1 MKSIKRRGGG
11 EMNKRKQNIE
21 LKFSDGAVSEIDERV
36 HRLIL
41 SYQREIQ
48 SLRKT
53 LPAFYDLAENISNTG
68 SELLNFYNFL
78 LNHRSISRSQLFQDL
93 FVLFIHEMKT
103 HGTFLEFGA
112 TNGIELSNSLML
124 EREFSWTGVLVEPSP
139 QWHPDLSTNRPD
151 AVVLDSC
158 IFTETGKQLDFFVSD
173 AGVLS
178 TLDEF
183 RESDAST
190 MPGNAKVRNQSGYH
204 CKVTSISLN
213 DVMLKHFGGNPIDF
227 MSVDTEGSEFL
238 ILQEFDFNRYAPKVV
253 TVEHN
258 FSENQK
264 RLDDLFKD
272 NGYVRYF
279 EKFTQF
285 DAWYVLAR

>member
-11 EMNKRKQNIE
+11 EMNKRKRNIE

-112 TNGIELSNSLML
+112 TNGIELSNSLIL

-158 IFTETGKQLDFFVSD
+158 VFTETGRQLDFFVSD

-190 MPGNAKVRNQSGYH
+190 MPGNAKVRNKSGYH
-204 CKVTSISLN
+204 CKVETISLN
-213 DVMLKHFGGNPIDF
+213 DVMLRYFNGGSIDF

-238 ILQEFDFNRYAPKVV
+238 ILQEFDFKKYAPKVV

-264 RLDDLFKD
+264 KLDALFKD

>member
-1 MKSIKRRGGG
+1 MKSIKGRGDSK
-11 EMNKRKQNIE
+11 MNKRKQNIE
-21 LKFSDGAVSEIDERV
+21 LKFSDGTVSKIDERV
-36 HRLIL
+36 HRLIF
-41 SYQREIQ
+41 SYQREIEN
-48 SLRKT
+48 LRKS

-68 SELLNFYNFL
+68 PELLNFYNFL
-78 LNHRSISRSQLFQDL
+78 LKHRDISRSQLFQDL

-213 DVMLKHFGGNPIDF
+213 DVMLKYFGGNPIDF

-238 ILQEFDFNRYAPKVV
+238 ILQEFDFNKYAPKVV

>member
-1 MKSIKRRGGG
+1 
-11 EMNKRKQNIE
+11 MNKRRQNIE
-21 LKFSDGAVSEIDERV
+21 LKFSDGTVSKIDERV

-53 LPAFYDLAENISNTG
+53 LPAFYDLAGNISNTG
-68 SELLNFYNFL
+68 SELLNFYTFL
-78 LNHRSISRSQLFQDL
+78 LKHRNISKSQLFQDL

-112 TNGIELSNSLML
+112 TNGIELSNSLIL

-158 IFTETGKQLDFFVSD
+158 VFTETGRQLDFFVSD

-190 MPGNAKVRNQSGYH
+190 MPGNAKVRNKSGYH
-204 CKVTSISLN
+204 CKVTTISLN
-213 DVMLKHFGGNPIDF
+213 DIMLRYFDGSSIDF

-238 ILQEFDFNRYAPKVV
+238 ILQEFDFKKYAPKVV

-264 RLDDLFKD
+264 KLDALFKD

-285 DAWYVLAR
+285 DAWYVLTR